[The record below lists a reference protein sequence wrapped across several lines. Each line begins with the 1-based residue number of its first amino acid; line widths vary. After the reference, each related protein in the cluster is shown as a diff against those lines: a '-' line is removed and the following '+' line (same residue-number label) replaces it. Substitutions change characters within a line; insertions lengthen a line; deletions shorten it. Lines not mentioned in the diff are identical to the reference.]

1 MNRMMEAA
9 AAAFQFL
16 SRFPIRREIP
26 FTPEVQ
32 QRSVVFYPLVG
43 GVIGLTVALLG
54 WGLSLALPVFP
65 ASVITLTV
73 WVGLTGGLHLDG
85 WMDSADAL
93 LSHRSRERMLEIMKD
108 SRVGAMGVIAC
119 TLLLL
124 LKASLIQS
132 IFELS
137 GGVWKQEAL
146 LLVLAPVWSRWFMV
160 HAMYRWPVARG
171 SEGLAALFSGLSNLR
186 RLQAGLMAVLVTLV
200 VIVTLGLVTDSTQL
214 WISGLSALVLAP
226 FLTWLIGAA
235 VAGRMSRRLGGL
247 TGDTYGALN
256 ELLEAAILLFV
267 VLLLQ
272 RWG

>member
-32 QRSVVFYPLVG
+32 QRSVLFYPLVG

-54 WGLSLALPVFP
+54 WGLSFALPAFP

-124 LKASLIQS
+124 LKVSLIQS

-137 GGVWKQEAL
+137 GGDRMQESL

-171 SEGLAALFSGLSNLR
+171 SEGLAALFSGLSSLR
-186 RLQAGLMAVLVTLV
+186 RLQAGLMAVLVTLG
-200 VIVTLGLVTDSTQL
+200 VIATLGLVTDLNL
-214 WISGLSALVLAP
+214 WITGLSALVLAP
-226 FLTWLIGAA
+226 FLTWLIGAT

-272 RWG
+272 HWG